1 MFNLL
6 VKSSP
11 WTDGRDKFWKS
22 RVFEYTLP
30 AIQAAHTQ
38 SGVPNFPQLCQYPAL
53 FMEETC
59 KGEQQFGRAGR
70 VNRVVVTGGDEIM
83 LEISFDSQIPP
94 IPQKDLIRIASMLG
108 VDAHRSYGAFS
119 RVHWALK
126 DIDLYHV
133 LMAQQFD
140 RRRSPKAFELPPS
153 QQVNPNLLSA
163 MMPFTGFDA
172 VWAAIQQVAQQSGMI
187 VKRADNVWEHHEII
201 QDIVALIDDAAII
214 ICDCTGRN
222 ANVFY
227 EIGIAHALGKD
238 IILITQSA
246 NDIPFDLSHHRYL
259 PYLNNREGLEELKA
273 DLSTRI
279 GTLRRAQSRL

>member
-11 WTDGRDKFWKS
+11 WAEGRDKFWKS

-30 AIQAAHTQ
+30 AIKAAHSQ
-38 SGVPNFPQLCQYPAL
+38 SGTPNFPQLCHYPAL
-53 FMEETC
+53 FVEETIR
-59 KGEQQFGRAGR
+59 GEPQFGRAGR
-70 VNRVVVTGGDEIM
+70 VNRVVEAGGDDMM
-83 LEISFDSQIPP
+83 LEISFDPQIPP
-94 IPQKDLIRIASMLG
+94 IPQVDLIGMASLLG
-108 VDAHRSYGAFS
+108 VDAHRSFGMFS

-140 RRRSPKAFELPPS
+140 KRRFPKAFELKPL
-153 QQVNPNLLSA
+153 QQVNPSLLSA
-163 MMPFTGFDA
+163 MMPFAGFDA
-172 VWAAIQQVAQQSGMI
+172 VWAAIQQVAQQNGMI
-187 VKRADNVWEHHEII
+187 AKRADNVWEHHEII
-201 QDIVALIDDAAII
+201 QDIVALIDEAAII

-259 PYLNNREGLEELKA
+259 PYLNNSEGMEKLKT

-279 GTLRRAQSRL
+279 GTLCRAQNR